1 MKPVDTVRTVGAV
14 DAVRT
19 VGTVD
24 TVVQVYGPVQPLE
37 TRKEGEEEKRR
48 NSNVMARNEFNWYTM
63 YKKNSLEKE
72 RKNNNE
78 KESRSSIYMDQY
90 DYTLM
95 TEKLGLHL
103 VQR

>member
-14 DAVRT
+14 DA
-19 VGTVD
+19 VD